1 MSAYH
6 PPTEDLAIF
15 DPSVFNF
22 NETPLTIGEAS
33 NYFLRYPQ
41 AQGEED
47 LQAINVLGTATFDDD
62 IILNKNPTANI
73 TAPNNISMTSNT
85 GNIDFN
91 TTIAGTG
98 VGFNTGIVNL
108 VCDRLVNTGSY
119 NQGVQNN
126 ITANPTTI
134 NFDVGCMICST
145 AGNDIQTLPY
155 TQYSNGFIFSA
166 VNLTAGVINL
176 ISQDINIYSW
186 LRGNVATIYPIQPN
200 SSITCELLPDFLT
213 LGASIWFVRD
223 DFGYKTINST
233 QNSIHYLNFSDASA
247 TGVGN
252 IQKTS
257 GIECNPNTKTITA
270 TTFSGSATGVKVED
284 NNSNLM
290 YPVMIQGTAGDNK
303 ALYADIT
310 TSPFS
315 YSASTGTLTTPQLNC
330 TSLNSTG
337 TSPTCNLWN
346 TIVSSNVNMMNLFTT
361 GNIDFARSLTT
372 GTINIATNA
381 QTTGNINIGSAT
393 STTGA
398 VVINCDL
405 ICNKTITA
413 PSFSASSITTVSDNT
428 NTTCY
433 IPFSKTTAGANTE
446 LYLDDITGP
455 LTYNP
460 VSGAIGTT
468 IVNCNRYDA
477 TGTTSAG
484 TVFNNVGSG
493 NTTYSNSCTT
503 GSVSIASLA
512 QTTGS
517 VNIGSTTATTGVC
530 SIRPPLVL
538 SRQLRTTNDI
548 GYSPSNDLDLGKTF
562 TYFGSNFANTSLTG
576 GVVLNVLSESF
587 SSGRFG
593 TYLITAN
600 VIINPN
606 NTGTVK
612 KCQIS
617 ISTALGTIQ
626 TPYFVQTYSAIGGNV
641 DTLFIT
647 RVVSI
652 YTSTTITLTALCDG
666 NATISN
672 GVSDNLLTFTR
683 IA

>member
-1 MSAYH
+1 MSSYH
-6 PPTEDLAIF
+6 PPLQDLPIF

-33 NYFLRYPQ
+33 NYFLRFPQ

-223 DFGYKTINST
+223 DFGYKTINTNANST
-233 QNSIHYLNFSDASA
+233 HYLNFSDSSGS
-247 TGVGN
+247 GVGN
-252 IQKTS
+252 IQKTA
-257 GIECNPNTKTITA
+257 GISCNPNTNTITA
-270 TTFSGSATGVKVED
+270 TTFSGSATGV
-284 NNSNLM
+284 
-290 YPVMIQGTAGDNK
+290 
-303 ALYADIT
+303 
-310 TSPFS
+310 
-315 YSASTGTLTTPQLNC
+315 LTT
-330 TSLNSTG
+330 T
-337 TSPTCNLWN
+337 
-346 TIVSSNVNMMNLFTT
+346 
-361 GNIDFARSLTT
+361 
-372 GTINIATNA
+372 
-381 QTTGNINIGSAT
+381 
-393 STTGA
+393 
-398 VVINCDL
+398 
-405 ICNKTITA
+405 
-413 PSFSASSITTVSDNT
+413 DNT

-433 IPFSKTTAGANTE
+433 IPFTKTSSGANTA
-446 LYLDDITGP
+446 LYLDDTTGP

-460 VSGAIGTT
+460 TSGTLTFLIGQ
-468 IVNCNRYDA
+468 CPRYDSSS
-477 TGTTSAG
+477 TGSAASI
-484 TVFNNVGSG
+484 FNNSTTG
-493 NTTYSNSCTT
+493 NTTYSNSTTT
-503 GSVSIASLA
+503 GTISIGTNAM
-512 QTTGS
+512 TTGNINIGTTTAS
-517 VNIGSTTATTGVC
+517 GVVNI
-530 SIRPPLVL
+530 RPVL
-538 SRQLRTTNDI
+538 TLSNVLRTSNSA
-548 GYSPSNDLDLGKTF
+548 SPTNDLDLGKTF
-562 TYFGSNFANTSLTG
+562 TYFGSNFANTNLVAN
-576 GVVLNVLSESF
+576 VVLNVLSESF
-587 SSGRFG
+587 SSARFG

-600 VIINPN
+600 VIIKPT
-606 NTGTVK
+606 NTTAVRECK
-612 KCQIS
+612 IS
-617 ISTALGTIQ
+617 ISTSLGTIQ
-626 TPYFVQTYSAIGGNV
+626 TPYFIQTYSAIGGNV
-641 DTLFIT
+641 SSLFIT
-647 RVVSI
+647 RVVPI
-652 YTSTTITLTALCDG
+652 YTSTTITLTALCDT
-666 NATISN
+666 NATIDN
-672 GVSDNLLTFTR
+672 GLTDNLLTFTR

>member
-73 TAPNNISMTSNT
+73 TAPNNISMTSTT

-233 QNSIHYLNFSDASA
+233 QNSTHYLNFSDAS
-247 TGVGN
+247 TSGVGN
-252 IQKTS
+252 IQKTA
-257 GIECNPNTKTITA
+257 GISCNPNTNTITA
-270 TTFSGSATGVKVED
+270 SVFNGSATGV
-284 NNSNLM
+284 
-290 YPVMIQGTAGDNK
+290 
-303 ALYADIT
+303 
-310 TSPFS
+310 
-315 YSASTGTLTTPQLNC
+315 LTT
-330 TSLNSTG
+330 
-337 TSPTCNLWN
+337 
-346 TIVSSNVNMMNLFTT
+346 
-361 GNIDFARSLTT
+361 
-372 GTINIATNA
+372 
-381 QTTGNINIGSAT
+381 
-393 STTGA
+393 
-398 VVINCDL
+398 
-405 ICNKTITA
+405 
-413 PSFSASSITTVSDNT
+413 SDNT
-428 NTTCY
+428 NNTCY

-446 LYLDDITGP
+446 LYLDDTTGP

-460 VSGAIGTT
+460 VSGALGTT

-641 DTLFIT
+641 SSLFIT
-647 RVVSI
+647 RVVPI